1 MKKRSPE
8 EARNRINRLSEAL
21 FGEPEEIDEKE
32 AGQALNEAGFDTDAL
47 NDRLYKRLYAE
58 AQQYWKAQKD
68 LPPLLKSALD
78 QLRPLS
84 APPRNES
91 ELGRQAK
98 AGVERIVEK
107 ARLLASSL
115 VPDTPLTFAESFRNK
130 KQPLTDADRKS
141 LDAVQERLKAPV
153 SDAECYAFQNNY
165 GDHEV
170 IAHLEAAMARGEFPD
185 VWEKLVRRLIEEIA
199 FLRRTI
205 EKMTNANRMPE

>member
-32 AGQALNEAGFDTDAL
+32 AGQALNEAGFDIDVL
-47 NDRLYKRLYAE
+47 NDRVYKRLYAE

-68 LPPLLKSALD
+68 LPPLLKSALE

-91 ELGRQAK
+91 ELARQAK
-98 AGVERIVEK
+98 AGVERVVEK
-107 ARLLASSL
+107 AKLLASAL

-130 KQPLTDADRKS
+130 KEPLTDADRKS
-141 LDAVQERLKAPV
+141 LDTVQEQLKEKIERLKGHDGK
-153 SDAECYAFQNNY
+153 S
-165 GDHEV
+165 
-170 IAHLEAAMARGEFPD
+170 
-185 VWEKLVRRLIEEIA
+185 K
-199 FLRRTI
+199 
-205 EKMTNANRMPE
+205 